1 MNNPFEFVMAL
12 VAMGMVTGLLASVVR
27 TVGRSLERKHGAAT
41 GELPQLRAEVDALR
55 IEVAEQQDL
64 RQRLLDLEER
74 LDFAERLLARERGPA
89 LPKGQ

>member
-12 VAMGMVTGLLASVVR
+12 VAMGMVTGLLASV
-27 TVGRSLERKHGAAT
+27 E
-41 GELPQLRAEVDALR
+41 
-55 IEVAEQQDL
+55 QDL